1 MPGGFYGIHVLAHD
15 HLKVG
20 CNTLNMCTINHKITQ
35 QRVIANKLTYEID
48 WNPKKKTTQLI
59 QKKAKKERNHI
70 NNFMQFK

>member
-1 MPGGFYGIHVLAHD
+1 MPGGFYGIHVLAYD

-20 CNTLNMCTINHKITQ
+20 CNKLNMCTINHKITQ

-48 WNPKKKTTQLI
+48 WNPKKKNTQLI